1 MEQRE
6 YLVRVIKDMPDA
18 AKWVVVHG
26 EGKAH
31 VTFGKKRFAR
41 NQSEHALQTLNP
53 MTEIEEEIQTT
64 DEAFLSAS
72 TPKYLDGIKLEPL
85 SLMRQ
90 TIGMELSGPES
101 SAFFD
106 CYLQDLVV
114 YAGAAEVLSDPNRPR
129 LSADPGVCLG

>member
-1 MEQRE
+1 
-6 YLVRVIKDMPDA
+6 
-18 AKWVVVHG
+18 
-26 EGKAH
+26 
-31 VTFGKKRFAR
+31 
-41 NQSEHALQTLNP
+41 

-106 CYLQDLVV
+106 AICKIWLCTQEPRKCLATRIDRDE
-114 YAGAAEVLSDPNRPR
+114 ARIQAFAWAESRGFSLRNYKPVLDIYRQLNAEIEASTEARVETSDG
-129 LSADPGVCLG
+129 DPPKNSGGLRE